1 MYDRVIAFGDAW
13 IPNFLGD
20 VEKLAGRM
28 ETLQAKAAEAGRD
41 RIPVTIW
48 GVPPVWGIPPD
59 PAAYERWAEAGTTRC
74 LFYLQDKDAGSRDAA
89 EARLDE
95 FAAAMAEFEG

>member
-1 MYDRVIAFGDAW
+1 VYDRVIEFGDAW
-13 IPNFLGD
+13 IPNYLGD

-28 ETLQAKAAEAGRD
+28 ETLHSKAADAGRD

-48 GVPPVWGIPPD
+48 GVPRD

-74 LFYLQDKDAGSRDAA
+74 LFYLQDKHAGSPDAA
-89 EARLDE
+89 EARLDQ
-95 FAAAMAEFEG
+95 FAAATEAFRTAG